1 MPTVERIEASKDTTS
16 QRLLWRRGVHVVA
29 NPVLWQLFADVLGI
43 GGTISV
49 FYALRLR
56 ESALHPAVH
65 TVEFFIS
72 VLVASIVYWVLVF
85 WLAGLYRNWLVR
97 SPFDEAFVV
106 LKATAVGVA
115 IPVIAIFLDSGWFS
129 YKLVSY
135 ALLLAVVV
143 IILRSAV
150 RHLQWRLRS
159 SGMIVYP
166 TVLIGDY
173 EGIRTFLEQYTPES
187 SYGYVISG
195 ILSDDRLSD
204 YHSTIPRLGSLSQAE
219 RLFREDIYDAC
230 ILAFDRADA
239 EQVLQ
244 LVNAASDHGLQTMIV
259 PNLYQVVM
267 GSVRTL
273 SLYGLPLI
281 VISPHLMDPWQA
293 VVKRLLDI
301 VVSASVLL
309 IGLPVW
315 MFIALAIKLD
325 SPGPVLFTQYRVGK
339 GNRPFKLYKFRSMS
353 HGSWDGTWTKLN
365 DPRVTRVGYFL
376 RRTHLD
382 EIPQLWNVLIGDM
395 SLVGPR
401 PEQVVLAERF
411 AQAVPYYNRRHVV
424 RPGIT
429 GWNQVRRGR
438 HDFPDMLQVIR
449 SRLRDDFYY
458 IENMSLRLDIEI
470 IVRTIGVMLRGRGI
484 A

>member
-1 MPTVERIEASKDTTS
+1 
-16 QRLLWRRGVHVVA
+16 
-29 NPVLWQLFADVLGI
+29 
-43 GGTISV
+43 
-49 FYALRLR
+49 
-56 ESALHPAVH
+56 
-65 TVEFFIS
+65 
-72 VLVASIVYWVLVF
+72 
-85 WLAGLYRNWLVR
+85 
-97 SPFDEAFVV
+97 
-106 LKATAVGVA
+106 
-115 IPVIAIFLDSGWFS
+115 
-129 YKLVSY
+129 
-135 ALLLAVVV
+135 
-143 IILRSAV
+143 
-150 RHLQWRLRS
+150 
-159 SGMIVYP
+159 MIVYP

-309 IGLPVW
+309 FGLPVW

-411 AQAVPYYNRRHVV
+411 AQAVPYYNRRHIV

-429 GWNQVRRGR
+429 GWNQVRLGR
-438 HDFPDMLQVIR
+438 HDFPDMLHVIR